1 MPSAETPQEAYA
13 RRRLWRSWDRQDAW
27 RAIARARAF
36 NRGKKRL
43 GAVPVYADDASE
55 ANIQAAIRKLNFASW
70 EHHAS

>member
-1 MPSAETPQEAYA
+1 MDNIDETSLEAFS
-13 RRRLWRSWDRQDAW
+13 RRRLWRSWDLQDAW

-43 GAVPVYADDASE
+43 GVVPVYADDASE

-70 EHHAS
+70 EHHS